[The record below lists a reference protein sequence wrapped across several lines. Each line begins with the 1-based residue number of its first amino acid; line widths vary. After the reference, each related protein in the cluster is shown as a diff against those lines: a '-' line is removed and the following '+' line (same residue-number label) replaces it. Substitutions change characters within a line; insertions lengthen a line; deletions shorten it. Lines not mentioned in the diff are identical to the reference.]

1 MNKTTYW
8 TVAAIG
14 VVILVVG
21 VLIRSSH
28 HTLGIAGIVVGVIV
42 AVAGVVMALRSGGA
56 GKAV

>member
-42 AVAGVVMALRSGGA
+42 AIAGVVMALRSGGA
-56 GKAV
+56 SKSV

>member
-1 MNKTTYW
+1 VNKTTYW